1 VGIAEEDQ
9 QPIFEKFRQGSA
21 GMPSGD
27 AITREY
33 SGTGLGLS
41 IVKELCKLLEGEVSV
56 ESALGT
62 GSTFTV
68 RLPWKLESQP
78 RLDSPLTA
86 GLEDFA
92 KPRLDARR
100 DVVPEPVSTT
110 AIPAQPETSDE
121 NR

>member
-1 VGIAEEDQ
+1 MGE
-9 QPIFEKFRQGSA
+9 GNL
-21 GMPSGD
+21 
-27 AITREY
+27 TREY

-41 IVKELCKLLEGEVSV
+41 IVKELCKLLEGRVSV

-78 RLDSPLTA
+78 RLDSSLTA

-100 DVVPEPVSTT
+100 DVAPKPVSST
-110 AIPAQPETSDE
+110 AIPTRPATSDQ